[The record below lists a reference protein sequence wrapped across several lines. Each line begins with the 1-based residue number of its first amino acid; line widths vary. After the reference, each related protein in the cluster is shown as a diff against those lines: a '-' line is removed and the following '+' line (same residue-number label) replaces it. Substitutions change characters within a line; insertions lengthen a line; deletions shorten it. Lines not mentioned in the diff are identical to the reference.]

1 MSTASDGRRREHQV
15 RDDLVAHGWTFIM
28 RAAGSKGPGD
38 LLLGH
43 PEYGG
48 ALIQVG
54 SKSKRLGPA
63 DRVRLLDSAEMIGAL
78 ALLAIVIPR
87 QGISYFE
94 VSRGLPQTWARWEHE
109 RGRSGTLD
117 GIAEV
122 STPGSDATGVPRP
135 ATRRDGW

>member
-1 MSTASDGRRREHQV
+1 M
-15 RDDLVAHGWTFIM
+15 VAHGWTHIM
-28 RAAGSKGPGD
+28 RAAGSKGPAD

-54 SKSKRLGPA
+54 SETKRLGPGE
-63 DRVRLLDSAEMIGAL
+63 RGRFLHSAEMIGAL
-78 ALLAIVIPR
+78 ALLAVVIPR

-94 VSRGLPQTWARWEHE
+94 INRGLPKTWARWEHE
-109 RGRSGTLD
+109 RGRTGTLE

-122 STPGSDATGVPRP
+122 SGRGSDATSAAGPT
-135 ATRRDGW
+135 ASLRDGR